1 MPESLASD
9 LEKGIGALG
18 LELAP
23 SVLERLLDYRAR
35 VDASPIGL
43 TGLRDPRDQLRELIL
58 DSLAAAPY
66 LPEGLVVDL
75 GCGAGVPGIPLA
87 LACPRTSWWLVESNR
102 RKGGF
107 VREVLGPLGLEGRV
121 EVLCDRAETL
131 GHDSTRRGRAQA
143 CVAKALAPLPVLIE
157 LGLPLLGRGGLLLAF
172 KGPAGLE
179 EQRASQKA
187 LGELGGKLEEPVG
200 YHLEGRDR
208 WLCRVRKVDRTP
220 ARYPRRP
227 GVPARQ
233 PL

>member
-1 MPESLASD
+1 MPDSLASE
-9 LEKGIGALG
+9 LQKGIDALG
-18 LELAP
+18 LELASP
-23 SVLERLLDYRAR
+23 VLDRLLDYRAR
-35 VDASPIGL
+35 VDASPVGL
-43 TGLRDPRDQLRELIL
+43 TGLRDPHDQLRELIL
-58 DSLAAAPY
+58 DSLAAAPH

-87 LACPRTSWWLVESNR
+87 LACPTTTWWLVESNR

-107 VREVLGPLGLEGRV
+107 VQEVLGPLGLQERAQ
-121 EVLCDRAETL
+121 VLCERAETL
-131 GHDSTRRGRAQA
+131 GHDPARRGRAQF

-157 LGLPLLGRGGLLLAF
+157 LALPLLGRGGLLLAF

-179 EQRASQKA
+179 EQRASQNA
-187 LGELGGKLEEPVG
+187 LRELGGELEEPIG

-208 WLCRVRKVDRTP
+208 WLCRVRKVARTP

>member
-1 MPESLASD
+1 MPDSLASD
-9 LEKGIGALG
+9 LERGIGALG
-18 LELAP
+18 LELPP

-43 TGLRDPRDQLRELIL
+43 TGLRDPHDQLRELIL

-66 LPEGLVVDL
+66 LPDGLVVDL

-87 LACPRTSWWLVESNR
+87 LACPTTSWWLVESNR

-121 EVLCDRAETL
+121 EVLCERAETL
-131 GHDSTRRGRAQA
+131 GRDSARRGRAQA

-179 EQRASQKA
+179 EQQASQTA
-187 LGELGGKLEEPVG
+187 LRELGGELEEPIG
-200 YHLEGRDR
+200 YHLQGRDR
-208 WLCRVRKVDRTP
+208 WLCRVRKVARTP

-227 GVPARQ
+227 GVPACQ

>member
-1 MPESLASD
+1 MPDSLASE
-9 LEKGIGALG
+9 LAKGIGELG

-23 SVLERLLDYRAR
+23 SVLDRLLDYRAR
-35 VDASPIGL
+35 VDASPVGL
-43 TGLRDPRDQLRELIL
+43 TGLRDPHDQLRELIV
-58 DSLAAAPY
+58 DSLAAAPH
-66 LPEGLVVDL
+66 LPQGLVVDL

-87 LACPRTSWWLVESNR
+87 LACPTTTWWLVESNR

-107 VREVLGPLGLEGRV
+107 VRQVLGPLGLKGRAQ
-121 EVLCDRAETL
+121 VLCERAETL
-131 GHDSTRRGRAQA
+131 GHDSARRGRAQA

-179 EQRASQKA
+179 EQRASAKA
-187 LGELGGKLEEPVG
+187 LRELGGELEEPIG
-200 YHLEGRDR
+200 YDLEGRVR

-220 ARYPRRP
+220 TCYPRRP
-227 GVPARQ
+227 GMPAHQ